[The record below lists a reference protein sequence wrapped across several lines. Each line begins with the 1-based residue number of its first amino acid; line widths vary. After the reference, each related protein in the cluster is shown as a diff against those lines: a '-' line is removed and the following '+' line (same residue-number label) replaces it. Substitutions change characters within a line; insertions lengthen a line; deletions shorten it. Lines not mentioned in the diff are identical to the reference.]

1 MRKGRFSKSMA
12 EVAQHYSASVSF
24 DWRLYPYDIAGSS
37 AHAAALAAAGII
49 SADER
54 DKIDNGL
61 RAIERDIE
69 NGKFKWD
76 ESLEDVHMNIEAA
89 LTKRIGAA
97 GGKLHTARSRND
109 QVALDLRL
117 YVKAE
122 IAEIGARLRSLQT
135 ALLNLAGQHV
145 DVVMPGYTHLQRAQ
159 PIFFSHYLL
168 AQIEA
173 FERDVERLRDCRTR
187 TDVLP
192 LGSGALAGSTIVL
205 DRQSI
210 ARQLGFS
217 RVSQNSLDAVGDR
230 DFACEF
236 LFCLAIV
243 GMHLSRLS
251 EDLIA
256 WSTSEFGFIEF
267 SDAFSTGSSL
277 MPQKKNP
284 DMAELTRGKTGR
296 LYGNLMSILT
306 MLKALRSS
314 YNRDMQEDKEAL
326 LDSVDTVR
334 AALEVFSAMLPEIK
348 IYRDRM
354 EAAAGDPNLLA
365 TDLAEYLVKKGAPFR
380 EAHEIVGK
388 LVAHAAKTKLPLN
401 QVSREKL
408 KKLSPLFDVDV
419 ADVFDVQR
427 SLASRRAIGAPSP
440 ENVVAQIEHW
450 RAQLRQ

>member
-1 MRKGRFSKSMA
+1 MRKGRFSKPMA
-12 EVAQHYSASVSF
+12 EVAQRYSASVSF
-24 DWRLYPYDIAGSS
+24 DWRLYRHDIAGSI
-37 AHAAALAAAGII
+37 AHAAALAATGII

-122 IAEIGARLRSLQT
+122 IAEISARVRLLQSV
-135 ALLNLAGQHV
+135 LLHLASQHV
-145 DVVMPGYTHLQRAQ
+145 EVIMPGYTHSQRAQ

-173 FERDVERLRDCRTR
+173 FERDLERLRDCRTR

-192 LGSGALAGSTIVL
+192 LGSGALAGSAIVL
-205 DRQSI
+205 DRQAI

-217 RVSQNSLDAVGDR
+217 RISQNSLDAVGDR

-236 LFCLAIV
+236 LFSLAIV

-256 WSTSEFGFIEF
+256 LTASEFGFIEF
-267 SDAFSTGSSL
+267 SDGFSTGSSL

-306 MLKALRSS
+306 TLKALRSS
-314 YNRDMQEDKEAL
+314 YNRDLQEDKRAL
-326 LDSVDTVR
+326 FDSVDAVR
-334 AALEVFSAMLPEIK
+334 DALEVFAAMLSELK
-348 IYRDRM
+348 INRERM
-354 EAAAGDPNLLA
+354 EAAAADPTLLEIGSA
-365 TDLAEYLVKKGAPFR
+365 ACR
-380 EAHEIVGK
+380 E
-388 LVAHAAKTKLPLN
+388 
-401 QVSREKL
+401 
-408 KKLSPLFDVDV
+408 
-419 ADVFDVQR
+419 
-427 SLASRRAIGAPSP
+427 
-440 ENVVAQIEHW
+440 
-450 RAQLRQ
+450 

>member
-1 MRKGRFSKSMA
+1 MRKGRFNKPMA
-12 EVAQHYSASVSF
+12 EVAQRYSASVSF

-97 GGKLHTARSRND
+97 GAKLHTARSRND

-284 DMAELTRGKTGR
+284 
-296 LYGNLMSILT
+296 
-306 MLKALRSS
+306 
-314 YNRDMQEDKEAL
+314 
-326 LDSVDTVR
+326 
-334 AALEVFSAMLPEIK
+334 
-348 IYRDRM
+348 
-354 EAAAGDPNLLA
+354 
-365 TDLAEYLVKKGAPFR
+365 
-380 EAHEIVGK
+380 
-388 LVAHAAKTKLPLN
+388 
-401 QVSREKL
+401 
-408 KKLSPLFDVDV
+408 
-419 ADVFDVQR
+419 
-427 SLASRRAIGAPSP
+427 
-440 ENVVAQIEHW
+440 
-450 RAQLRQ
+450 